1 MSFVIYERK
10 KLMKELLSGRLTT
23 YKGIEYYYWKDNDD
37 NIDIYTWDKNKVDKT
52 FTQISD
58 EDETMYEKRVQL
70 SEIGDIYEFNK
81 RFKYKGSDININ
93 TTKQGKYFIFTYDS
107 EIATKLGL
115 KGEPI
120 DRPGV
125 MWYHAI
131 IDKDDKDLEYV
142 GEDRRKI
149 SL

>member
-1 MSFVIYERK
+1 
-10 KLMKELLSGRLTT
+10 MKELLSGRLTT
-23 YKGIEYYYWKDNDD
+23 YKGIEYYYWKDNDG

-81 RFKYKGSDININ
+81 LFTYKGSDININ
-93 TTKQGKYFIFTYDS
+93 TTKQGQYFIFTYDS
-107 EIATKLGL
+107 EIATKLEL

>member
-1 MSFVIYERK
+1 
-10 KLMKELLSGRLTT
+10 MKELLSGRLTT
-23 YKGIEYYYWKDNDD
+23 YKGIEYYYWKDNDG

-58 EDETMYEKRVQL
+58 EDETMYEKRVQR
-70 SEIGDIYEFNK
+70 SEIGEIYEFNK

>member
-1 MSFVIYERK
+1 
-10 KLMKELLSGRLTT
+10 MKELLSGRLTT

-81 RFKYKGSDININ
+81 LFTYKGSDININ
-93 TTKQGKYFIFTYDS
+93 TTKQGQYFIFTYDS

>member
-1 MSFVIYERK
+1 
-10 KLMKELLSGRLTT
+10 MKELLSGRLTT

-81 RFKYKGSDININ
+81 LFTYKGSDININ
-93 TTKQGKYFIFTYDS
+93 TTKQGQYFIFTYDS

-125 MWYHAI
+125 MWYNAI

>member
-1 MSFVIYERK
+1 
-10 KLMKELLSGRLTT
+10 MKELLSGRLTT
-23 YKGIEYYYWKDNDD
+23 YKGIEYYYWKDNDG